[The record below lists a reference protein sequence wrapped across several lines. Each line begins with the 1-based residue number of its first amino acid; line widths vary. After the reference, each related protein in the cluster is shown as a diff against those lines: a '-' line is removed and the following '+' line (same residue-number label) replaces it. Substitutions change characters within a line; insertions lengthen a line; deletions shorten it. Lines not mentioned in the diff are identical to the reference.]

1 MTERQRTQWWT
12 PEKAATNQAAQAL
25 KGEILPEDIAQM
37 VLFLCSDVSRMCAG
51 QNFIVD
57 AGTV

>member
-12 PEKAATNQAAQAL
+12 PEKAASAQAAQAL
-25 KGEILPEDIAQM
+25 KGEILPEDIAAM
-37 VLFLCSDVSRMCAG
+37 VLFLACDVSRMCAG